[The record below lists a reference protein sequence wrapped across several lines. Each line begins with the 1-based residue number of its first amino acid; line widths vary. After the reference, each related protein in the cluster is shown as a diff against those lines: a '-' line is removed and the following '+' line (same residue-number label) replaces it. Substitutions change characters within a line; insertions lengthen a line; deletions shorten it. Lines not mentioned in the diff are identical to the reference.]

1 MLHKET
7 VETST
12 FELLKKLQAEPLLS
26 TFNLVGGTS
35 LALRL
40 GHRKSVDLDLFSKED
55 FDLQEVK
62 ELLVNKYDLKVG
74 YEKGKTLKGFIGNVM
89 VDLIRYD
96 YPHIQPVET
105 EEGIR
110 MESLP
115 DIVAMK
121 LSTICD
127 NGSRIKDFIDIA
139 HLSNLYS
146 FSEMLDF
153 YTQEFPS
160 SNPIVPTKSLVY
172 FDDINFDED
181 IVMTQ
186 GKFEWKTVANRLNEM
201 TSNPKRHW
209 EKLQ

>member
-12 FELLKKLQAEPLLS
+12 LQLLKSLQSEPLLAP
-26 TFNLVGGTS
+26 FNLVGGTS

-62 ELLVNKYDLKVG
+62 ELLVNKYDFKVG
-74 YEKGKTLKGFIGNVM
+74 YEKGKTLKGFIGKVM

-105 EEGIR
+105 EEGFR
-110 MESLP
+110 LESLP

-121 LSTICD
+121 LSSICD

-146 FSEMLDF
+146 FGEMLQF
-153 YTQEFPS
+153 YTQKFPF

-181 IVMTQ
+181 IVMMQ
-186 GKFEWKTVANRLNEM
+186 GDFDWKVIANRLNEM
-201 TSNPKRHW
+201 TIDPKRHW
-209 EKLQ
+209 GKLQ

>member
-7 VETST
+7 IETGT
-12 FELLKKLQAEPLLS
+12 LELLKKLQSEPLLAS
-26 TFNLVGGTS
+26 FNLVGGTS

-55 FDLQEVK
+55 FDLQEIK
-62 ELLVNKYDLKVG
+62 EMLVNQYGFKVS
-74 YEKGKTLKGFIGNVM
+74 YEKGKTLKGFIGKVM

-96 YPHIQPVET
+96 YPHISPVET

-110 MESLP
+110 LGSLP
-115 DIVAMK
+115 DIAAMK
-121 LSTICD
+121 LSSICD

-146 FSEMLDF
+146 FDEMLQF
-153 YTQEFPS
+153 YTQKFPS

-181 IVMTQ
+181 IVMMQ
-186 GKFEWKTVANRLNEM
+186 GDFDWKVIANRLNEM
-201 TSNPKRHW
+201 TSHPERHFKR
-209 EKLQ
+209 L

>member
-96 YPHIQPVET
+96 YPHIQPIET

-110 MESLP
+110 LESLP

-121 LSTICD
+121 LSSICD

-139 HLSNLYS
+139 YLSNLYS
-146 FSEMLDF
+146 FSEMLQF
-153 YTQEFPS
+153 YTQKFPS

-172 FDDINFDED
+172 FGDINFDED
-181 IVMTQ
+181 IVMMQ
-186 GKFEWKTVANRLNEM
+186 GDFDWKVIAHRLNEM
-201 TSNPKRHW
+201 TSHPERHFKR
-209 EKLQ
+209 L

>member
-7 VETST
+7 IETST
-12 FELLKKLQAEPLLS
+12 LELLKSLQSEPLLAS
-26 TFNLVGGTS
+26 FNLVGGTA

-55 FDLQEVK
+55 FDLREVK
-62 ELLVNKYDLKVG
+62 ELLVNKYNLKVG
-74 YEKGKTLKGFIGNVM
+74 YEKGKTLKGFIGKVM

-96 YPHIQPVET
+96 YPHIHPVET

-110 MESLP
+110 LESLP

-121 LSTICD
+121 LSSICD
-127 NGSRIKDFIDIA
+127 NGTRIKDFIDIA

-146 FSEMLDF
+146 FDKMLQF
-153 YTQEFPS
+153 YTQKFPS

-181 IVMTQ
+181 IVMMQ
-186 GKFEWKTVANRLNEM
+186 GDFDWKVIANRLNEM
-201 TSNPKRHW
+201 TADPKRHW
-209 EKLQ
+209 GKLQ

>member
-7 VETST
+7 IETGT
-12 FELLKKLQAEPLLS
+12 LELLKKLQSEPLLAS
-26 TFNLVGGTS
+26 FNLVGGTS

-55 FDLQEVK
+55 FDLQEIK
-62 ELLVNKYDLKVG
+62 EMLVNQYGFKVS
-74 YEKGKTLKGFIGNVM
+74 YEKGKTLKGFIGKVM

-96 YPHIQPVET
+96 YPHIQPIET
-105 EEGIR
+105 EDGIR
-110 MESLP
+110 LESLP

-121 LSTICD
+121 LSSICD

-146 FSEMLDF
+146 FEEMLQF
-153 YTQEFPS
+153 YTQKFPS

-172 FDDINFDED
+172 FGDINFDED
-181 IVMTQ
+181 IVMMQ
-186 GKFEWKTVANRLNEM
+186 GDFDWKVIANRLNEM
-201 TSNPKRHW
+201 TSHPERHFKR
-209 EKLQ
+209 L

>member
-1 MLHKET
+1 MLHEET

-74 YEKGKTLKGFIGNVM
+74 YEKGKTLKGFIGKVM

-96 YPHIQPVET
+96 YPHIQPIET
-105 EEGIR
+105 EEGLR
-110 MESLP
+110 LESLP

-121 LSTICD
+121 LSSICD

-139 HLSNLYS
+139 YLSNLYS
-146 FSEMLDF
+146 FSEMLQF
-153 YTQEFPS
+153 YTQKFPS

-172 FDDINFDED
+172 FGDINFDED
-181 IVMTQ
+181 IVMMQ
-186 GKFEWKTVANRLNEM
+186 GDFDWKVIAHRLNEM
-201 TSNPKRHW
+201 TSHPERHFKR
-209 EKLQ
+209 L